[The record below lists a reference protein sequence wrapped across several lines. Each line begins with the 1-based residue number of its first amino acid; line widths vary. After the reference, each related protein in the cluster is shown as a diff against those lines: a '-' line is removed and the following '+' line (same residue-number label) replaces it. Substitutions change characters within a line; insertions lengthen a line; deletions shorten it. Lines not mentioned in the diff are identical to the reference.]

1 MEFVTMDQLRVHTKA
16 DGDDDDLLELYG
28 NAAENFCVGECELA
42 VYADDAAMDAAK
54 ILLPTMLR
62 DALAERDAALDA
74 ADDEENKD
82 VAEYMRERA
91 RNEFESIRFDMGKIE
106 RGKVVGPSF
115 QAAVLLIAAHL
126 YRNREEVT
134 SGINH
139 GATKLPV
146 GYKHMLKQFTRY
158 GV

>member
-28 NAAENFCVGECELA
+28 NAAEIFCVGECELA
-42 VYADDAAMDAAK
+42 VYTDDAAMVAAK

-91 RNEFESIRFDMGKIE
+91 RNEFESVRFDMTKIE

-146 GYKHMLKQFTRY
+146 GYKHMLHQFTRY

>member
-1 MEFVTMDQLRVHTKA
+1 M
-16 DGDDDDLLELYG
+16 
-28 NAAENFCVGECELA
+28 
-42 VYADDAAMDAAK
+42 
-54 ILLPTMLR
+54 
-62 DALAERDAALDA
+62 AERDAALDA

-146 GYKHMLKQFTRY
+146 GYKHMLKQFARY